1 MTDGTKALVER
12 LRERAHAARDEK
24 TATGICDAL
33 HFEEAAD
40 AIERLAR
47 ERDEALAV
55 IAAADKGSPIYK
67 AVERILDDQSA
78 WIVRPNADV
87 TKAIALAAGVAWM
100 AAEKIDPGL
109 DEMDRSLSEARAAL
123 AAVQAEN
130 AKLRDVPDYFGTLAE
145 RARAAA
151 IKASA
156 KSPQPNYVTLKIA
169 EEAGEVVRA
178 AVHYAEGRMEWSEVE
193 GEIIQLLAML
203 IRLVTEG
210 DQINGVLPPSAAL
223 NGDRADG

>member
-1 MTDGTKALVER
+1 MTDDTKALVER

-40 AIERLAR
+40 AIERLTR
-47 ERDEALAV
+47 ELDEARAV

-109 DEMDRSLSEARAAL
+109 DEMDRSLSEAHAAL
-123 AAVQAEN
+123 AAAQAEN
-130 AKLRDVPDYFGTLAE
+130 ARLREATTATI
-145 RARAAA
+145 AA
-151 IKASA
+151 IAQLQHA
-156 KSPQPNYVTLKIA
+156 FGAPGDYGYNTPRGDALFALY
-169 EEAGEVVRA
+169 RA
-178 AVHYAEGRMEWSEVE
+178 QYSLDG
-193 GEIIQLLAML
+193 G
-203 IRLVTEG
+203 
-210 DQINGVLPPSAAL
+210 
-223 NGDRADG
+223 RADDH